1 MAFMQISFYSKVL
14 NMVTNMSAIIPEKS
28 NGVGI
33 SRNEQR
39 ETTQWPV
46 LYLLHGGSDDSSK
59 WWRYTS
65 IERYAAERNI
75 AVIMP
80 EVGQSGYV
88 NMKYGPDYFTF
99 ISEEVP
105 EMAHHIFHLSQ
116 KRAET
121 AICGVSMGG
130 NGALKVGLKY
140 PDRFSTIGV
149 FSAGNKIAEKEF
161 TTAQVPQEGIDYR
174 RKRNIWIYGTN
185 DLNSLI
191 GNPEVDVFQMA
202 KDAIDRGGPLPKIFS
217 VLGHED
223 HNYSGVQLTRN
234 FFESLPGNPFR
245 FEHHEGSGKHE
256 WAFWENWI
264 EEFLDRA
271 F

>member
-1 MAFMQISFYSKVL
+1 MAFMQISFYSKTL
-14 NMVTNMSAIIPEKS
+14 NMVTNMVAIIPEQTY
-28 NGVGI
+28 GVGI
-33 SRNEQR
+33 NSNVKKDMVE
-39 ETTQWPV
+39 WPV

-65 IERYAAERNI
+65 IERYVTEKNI

-88 NMKYGPDYFTF
+88 NMKYGPDYFSF

-105 EMAHHIFHLSQ
+105 EMAHDIFRLSNRRE
-116 KRAET
+116 KT

-140 PDRFSTIGV
+140 PDKFSAIGV

-185 DLNSLI
+185 DLNTLI
-191 GNPEVDVFQMA
+191 GNPEYDVFEMA
-202 KDAIDRGGPLPKIFS
+202 KKAIDSGKPLPKIFS
-217 VLGHED
+217 VLGLED
-223 HNYSGVQLTRN
+223 HNYEGVQMTRKY
-234 FFESLPGNPFR
+234 FESLPGNPFQ
-245 FEHHEGSGKHE
+245 FEYHESPGKHE
-256 WAFWENWI
+256 WKFWDFWI
-264 EEFLDRA
+264 QKFLDKL